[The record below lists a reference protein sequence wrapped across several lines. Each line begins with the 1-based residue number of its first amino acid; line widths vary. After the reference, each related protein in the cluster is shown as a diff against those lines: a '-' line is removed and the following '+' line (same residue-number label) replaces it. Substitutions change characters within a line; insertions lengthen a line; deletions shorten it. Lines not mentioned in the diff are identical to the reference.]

1 MIRASR
7 RSVHVTISHPT
18 EATQEDVDLVRQ
30 MAAGVEEALAALYDR
45 HARTL
50 MAAGMHV
57 LRDAADAED
66 VVHDVFLEAWRKA
79 TSYDPRRGTVRAW
92 LLVRMRS
99 RCLDRLRAAAVRRD
113 VDPHE
118 VPVPAAAVSPNAD
131 AWQDDGDRV
140 VSALHQL
147 PEGQRE
153 VMQLIYVR
161 GMTSQQAGA
170 ALGVPTGTVKS
181 RVRLALRALRQVLRP
196 ETET

>member
-1 MIRASR
+1 
-7 RSVHVTISHPT
+7 
-18 EATQEDVDLVRQ
+18 
-30 MAAGVEEALAALYDR
+30 
-45 HARTL
+45 
-50 MAAGMHV
+50 
-57 LRDAADAED
+57 
-66 VVHDVFLEAWRKA
+66 
-79 TSYDPRRGTVRAW
+79 
-92 LLVRMRS
+92 MRS

-118 VPVPAAAVSPNAD
+118 VPVPAAPVSPNAD